1 MSLVSIDVM
10 LSLFWENNLKRA
22 PREFCYFQ
30 ALLLQYAC
38 YLTMACALCF
48 AIQTYR
54 LLVLYK
60 QETSPFLKKLYY
72 GFIIIYPIVITI
84 ILAVPSIRFNA
95 IKPRVMNC
103 DVVDT
108 PVRLIGYSG
117 TNLILSLP
125 GTFIS
130 ARAAYSVYKHLDQFK
145 TTLGTRD
152 LSMANSHLGSE
163 SSEEMGI
170 MSESRS
176 DSPSAQEDPNMKSL
190 QPHNVTPKNRPHP
203 HPNATSRSLS
213 QSTRAKKGINVE
225 HSRSYNV
232 TRRAAIRMVGF
243 SLAFALIN
251 ITASIGVILRV
262 IANKPNDT
270 DLASNDWVGGL
281 LGIIVYLV
289 FGLPDSVFRVQNI

>member
-1 MSLVSIDVM
+1 MSLVSIDVI

-60 QETSPFLKKLYY
+60 QETSAYLKRLYY

-84 ILAVPSIRFNA
+84 ILAILSIRFKA

-130 ARAAYSVYKHLDQFK
+130 GIVPNLELLLGKKSHLDQFK
-145 TTLGTRD
+145 TTLGSRD
-152 LSMANSHLGSE
+152 LNMANGHLGSG

-170 MSESRS
+170 MSESQS
-176 DSPSAQEDPNMKSL
+176 DSSSSAQEDQHKKSL
-190 QPHNVTPKNRPHP
+190 QPQPHL
-203 HPNATSRSLS
+203 NATSRSITQPS
-213 QSTRAKKGINVE
+213 RTKKGRNVE
-225 HSRSYNV
+225 HNRSYNV

-251 ITASIGVILRV
+251 ITASVGVVLRV
-262 IANKPNDT
+262 LADKPNDT
-270 DLASNDWVGGL
+270 GLASNDWVGGF